1 MMSIE
6 ICGHICYNIDI
17 KGTQKGATQMKKII
31 ENNKYTADAH
41 AEKHSWNVRAQE
53 LDNWIKLTWK

>member
-1 MMSIE
+1 
-6 ICGHICYNIDI
+6 
-17 KGTQKGATQMKKII
+17 MKKII

>member
-1 MMSIE
+1 MYKRQSGNAKDM
-6 ICGHICYNIDI
+6 
-17 KGTQKGATQMKKII
+17 ATQMKKII